1 MDIALSGHYGY
12 RRLLR
17 TAAPCVAM
25 MLVSS
30 VYGIVDGL
38 FVSNFAGT
46 TGFAAVNLM
55 WPAIMVLGALGM
67 MVGSGGAALVGKI
80 KGEGYPLKAD
90 RVFTM
95 LVRFLGCTGVAV
107 GVLFAIFAPTIA
119 RWLGADDA
127 MAAEAVVYSRI
138 CMAGMP
144 FFMMQN
150 AFQSFYMAAERPQLG
165 TWMSVASGVVNIV
178 FDALFVALLGW
189 GVAGAAVATTMA
201 QVVGGGFPLLYFSV
215 RRINRGT
222 LHLMRGSR
230 TIWPYIGQACTNGL
244 SEYVGGISLSLVS
257 ICYNLQLMRYLGE
270 NGVAAYGVVMYI
282 SFVLAAFFIGYNIAL
297 TPVVG
302 YHYGAGDL
310 GEQRSLLRKSLV
322 IIFGVGGVGS
332 WCAEGLVR
340 SGIMDLTL
348 VDPDEVSVT
357 NINRQLMATTSTVG
371 RPKVLALKD
380 RLLDINPQARIN
392 ALELTYGEETSGQ
405 FDLDSYDYIIDAVDS
420 LKNKILL
427 ILNASASKATFFC
440 SMGAALK
447 IDPCRVKVAEFW
459 SVRGCPLGA
468 MIRKKIRK
476 AGVLPKKKFL
486 CVYDDEVLPNRGKDG
501 IVETDTFNKAQIN
514 GTIASVTAI
523 FGMTLS
529 GLVIKDIYKR
539 NAK

>member
-95 LVRFLGCTGVAV
+95 LVRFLTCMGVAV
-107 GVLFAIFAPTIA
+107 GALFALFAPTIA

-127 MAAEAVVYSRI
+127 MAADAVVYSRI

-244 SEYVGGISLSLVS
+244 SEYVGAISLSLVS

-270 NGVAAYGVVMYI
+270 DGVAAYGVVMYI

-297 TPVVG
+297 TPVIG

-322 IIFGVGGVGS
+322 IIFGVGVVLTALAELLAGPAARLFVGYDAALAALTTRAIRIYSLCFLICGWSMFASALFTGLQNGVVSAAAAFARSLVFEMAAVWALPALVGIAGIWWAVNVS
-332 WCAEGLVR
+332 EVLTLIFCAFLLVR
-340 SGIMDLTL
+340 FAPQL
-348 VDPDEVSVT
+348 V
-357 NINRQLMATTSTVG
+357 R
-371 RPKVLALKD
+371 R
-380 RLLDINPQARIN
+380 
-392 ALELTYGEETSGQ
+392 
-405 FDLDSYDYIIDAVDS
+405 
-420 LKNKILL
+420 
-427 ILNASASKATFFC
+427 
-440 SMGAALK
+440 
-447 IDPCRVKVAEFW
+447 
-459 SVRGCPLGA
+459 
-468 MIRKKIRK
+468 
-476 AGVLPKKKFL
+476 
-486 CVYDDEVLPNRGKDG
+486 RGK
-501 IVETDTFNKAQIN
+501 
-514 GTIASVTAI
+514 
-523 FGMTLS
+523 
-529 GLVIKDIYKR
+529 
-539 NAK
+539 